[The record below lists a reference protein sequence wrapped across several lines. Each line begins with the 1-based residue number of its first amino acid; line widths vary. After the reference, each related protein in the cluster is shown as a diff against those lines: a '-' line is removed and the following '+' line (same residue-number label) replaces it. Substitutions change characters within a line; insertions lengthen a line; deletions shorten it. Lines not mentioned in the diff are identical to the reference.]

1 MRCDCTACCRI
12 SPARLHEQPCKRAVC
27 LVYVSMFG
35 EAIPD
40 ACLSITCLQGGMM
53 PGMGRPPM
61 MNNYNNYSN
70 YGNNNYGNYGM
81 HPMMQQPQ
89 PPMYGGPG
97 RGGMGPRGRG
107 QPAGRMVGVCP
118 HCNAPHSA
126 AVIMCLRV
134 CLLLAAVH
142 IRLHDMFT
150 LLLDQS
156 YRVSVSRHPE
166 VA

>member
-1 MRCDCTACCRI
+1 MH
-12 SPARLHEQPCKRAVC
+12 SLLHEQPCKRTAC
-27 LVYVSMFG
+27 LYVSMFG
-35 EAIPD
+35 KAIPD
-40 ACLSITCLQGGMM
+40 ACLSFIWLQGGMM

-61 MNNYNNYSN
+61 MNNYNNYGN

-81 HPMMQQPQ
+81 PPMMQQPQ

-118 HCNAPHSA
+118 HCNAIYSA
-126 AVIMCLRV
+126 ADIMCLRV
-134 CLLLAAVH
+134 CLLLAAAH
-142 IRLHDMFT
+142 IRLDDMFV

-156 YRVSVSRHPE
+156 CRVGVSRHPD